1 MLNAAGPP
9 DATDGLTIQSIVF
22 NHSRAGFQ
30 RTFTWTPFILPIQ
43 LVEVSEAPQFLDMD
57 DLAAYGIRDQTEDA
71 VPTILTE
78 MMLSR
83 PLLVGMWSRG

>member
-1 MLNAAGPP
+1 MAP
-9 DATDGLTIQSIVF
+9 V
-22 NHSRAGFQ
+22 
-30 RTFTWTPFILPIQ
+30 ILPIQ